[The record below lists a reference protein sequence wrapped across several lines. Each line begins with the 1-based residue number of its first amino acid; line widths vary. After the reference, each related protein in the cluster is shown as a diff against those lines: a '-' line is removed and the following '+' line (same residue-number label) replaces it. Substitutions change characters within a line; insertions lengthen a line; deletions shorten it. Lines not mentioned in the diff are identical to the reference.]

1 MAGQDHSR
9 GEESRKKRDEDPN
22 PSLHREMDPKI
33 LILAMAAL
41 TMLATE
47 AFPRKAPRGTCH
59 LSQYQTVL
67 PSHLRATQD
76 LRNKHEETMQTNVW
90 KCSRKIFQQR
100 PSVFHFKGHDR
111 LVFVEKKVSLAVRVL
126 ENITNPE
133 LFEYVSKPLQML
145 GDIRRSLGH
154 CVNSRAHENRP
165 SQHLDTWL
173 KEFNKIKDMES
184 QECLE
189 KTVILNLMQMLNE
202 DIKCA
207 AHMDQCDKMV
217 QHLYPSQVLTTANQ
231 KQE

>member
-1 MAGQDHSR
+1 MAGPGSFEMR
-9 GEESRKKRDEDPN
+9 RVKKEERRRPKPEPAQSTNLIFRCLL
-22 PSLHREMDPKI
+22 PSTEMDPKI

-47 AFPRKAPRGTCH
+47 AFPRKAPRGMCH
-59 LSQYQTVL
+59 LSQYQNLL

-76 LRNKHEETMQTNVW
+76 LRNKY
-90 KCSRKIFQQR
+90 
-100 PSVFHFKGHDR
+100 GHDR

-133 LFEYVSKPLQML
+133 LFEHVSKPLQML
-145 GDIRRSLGH
+145 EDIRRSLGH

-173 KEFNKIKDMES
+173 KEFNKIKDTES

-189 KTVILNLMQMLNE
+189 KTVILNLIQMLNE

-207 AHMDQCDKMV
+207 AYMDQCDKMV